1 MSVKYI
7 ILALEAFMLFTFCVP
22 FPVIC
27 SGNLVGILVSL
38 VLMIITIKWDKFTHF
53 ISHCLKF
60 TAGKIILAIV
70 SIIILAG
77 IVYVSVLSVLM
88 YKAMNNEPEKPEVIV
103 VLGCKVR
110 SETPTR
116 MLRRR
121 LDTAYEQLKKYPDCI
136 CIVSGG
142 QGSNEVVSE
151 AYAMNKYLVEKGI
164 SQDRIIMED
173 KSTSTYENLKFSFEK
188 LDDMGHSRDV
198 TIVTDGFHQY
208 RASLIAKSLEG
219 GKITAYSADTEA
231 RYLPTYWVRE
241 WLGLTQ
247 YFLLNR

>member
-1 MSVKYI
+1 MNTRYI

-22 FPVIC
+22 LPVVC
-27 SGNLVGILVSL
+27 SGNLLGIIFSL
-38 VLMIITIKWDKFTHF
+38 MLMTITAKWTEFSAFIVKLWGKTSGKITI
-53 ISHCLKF
+53 IS
-60 TAGKIILAIV
+60 V
-70 SIIILAG
+70 SILLIAC
-77 IVYVSVLSVLM
+77 IVYACVLSVFM
-88 YKAMNNEPEKPEVIV
+88 YKAMNNKPENPKVIV

-110 SETPTR
+110 GETPTR

-121 LDTAYEQLKKYPDCI
+121 LDTAIDALNKYPHCI

-151 AYAMNKYLVEKGI
+151 SYAMKKYLVEKGI
-164 SQDRIIMED
+164 SKDRIIMED
-173 KSTSTYENLKFSFEK
+173 KSTSTFENIKFSYEI
-188 LDDMGHSRDV
+188 LDRMGYSRDI

-208 RASLIAKSLEG
+208 RASLIAKKLG
-219 GKITAYSADTEA
+219 GENITAFSADTEA

-247 YFLLNR
+247 YFLFS